1 MRVFLVIFLVGTC
14 LFAQDRS
21 GDPKTSQSPPSAS
34 MSAKTASGKN
44 SPVPAPA
51 APKAAGW
58 QVQEHKAVDGTRE
71 VALVLDSET
80 AAGGADSHR
89 AHLAIRCAKHKP
101 EVFINI
107 GDRFEGIPG
116 KTDVVDVQV
125 KFDSAGPVKQ
135 RWLAAA
141 DLEAAF
147 ALSPVALVKRMA
159 ESKTFL
165 FTSTSFQKRD
175 TTVTFKMGDLKAK
188 LQPISG
194 QIHITERVVAN
205 LRVPLLL
212 DF

>member
-21 GDPKTSQSPPSAS
+21 GDPKTSQVPPSAS
-34 MSAKTASGKN
+34 MSAKTGSGKD
-44 SPVPAPA
+44 SPAPA
-51 APKAAGW
+51 ASKAAGW

-71 VALVLDSET
+71 VALVLDSEN
-80 AAGGADSHR
+80 AAGGGADSHQ

-107 GDRFEGIPG
+107 GERFESVSG
-116 KTDVVDVQV
+116 KTDVVDVQI
-125 KFDSAGPVKQ
+125 KFDSASPVKQ
-135 RWLAAA
+135 RWLAAT

-147 ALSPVALVKRMA
+147 ASSPVALVKRMA

-188 LQPISG
+188 LKPVSDVCG
-194 QIHITERVVAN
+194 
-205 LRVPLLL
+205 LK
-212 DF
+212 